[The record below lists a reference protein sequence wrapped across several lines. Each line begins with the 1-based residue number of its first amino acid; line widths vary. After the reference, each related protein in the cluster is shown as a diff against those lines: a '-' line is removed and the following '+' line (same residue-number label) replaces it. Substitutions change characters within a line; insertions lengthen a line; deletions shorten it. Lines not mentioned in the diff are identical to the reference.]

1 MNLKIFNTLSK
12 KLESFIPLNE
22 TVKVYECGPTVYNY
36 PHIGNARPAIIGDI
50 LIRILRNLFKK
61 VVYVRNITDIDDKI
75 NDKAKEENVSIE
87 IISLKYTKVY
97 QENMRALN
105 VLPPDIEPTVIQNIH
120 SIIKMISTLLEKKNA
135 YEAENHILFHVPSFK
150 NYGNLSKR
158 KKDEMIEG
166 ARIEVAPYKKDPMDF
181 ILWKPSTK
189 DQPGWDSPWG
199 RGRPGWHIECSSIIK
214 TYLGETIDI
223 HLGGNDLIFPHHENE
238 IAQSNCAHDGKS
250 LSKYWIHNGF
260 ISMNKEKMSKSVGNI
275 ILVNDILKNYTGEAI
290 RLAMLTTHYKQP
302 LDWNENILIQANKNL
317 ENFYDVIGD
326 KKNLESI
333 EPPKKFLNALLN
345 DLNTPEALKEL
356 YELSKNKNT
365 KDQLKSAANYLGIL
379 QLTKTEWI
387 NQRKKIK
394 NLDQKK
400 IEKLISNRNKARKEK
415 NFVEA
420 DKIRDKLTLDNIIL
434 EDSPSG
440 TKWRINN

>member
-12 KLESFIPLNE
+12 KLESFIPLNK
-22 TVKVYECGPTVYNY
+22 TVKVYACGPTVYNY

-75 NDKAKEENVSIE
+75 NTKAKEENVSIE

-105 VLPPDIEPTVIQNIH
+105 VLPPDIEPTVTQNIH
-120 SIIKMISTLLEKKNA
+120 SIIKMISSLLEKKHA

-326 KKNLESI
+326 KKNFESI
-333 EPPKKFLNALLN
+333 EPPKKFFDALLN
-345 DLNTPEALKEL
+345 DLNTPKALKEL

-400 IEKLISNRNKARKEK
+400 IEKLINNRNKARKEK

>member
-12 KLESFIPLNE
+12 KLESFIPLNK
-22 TVKVYECGPTVYNY
+22 TVKVYACGPTVYNY

-75 NDKAKEENVSIE
+75 NDKAKKEKVSIE

-105 VLPPDIEPTVIQNIH
+105 VFPPDIEPTVTQNIH

-302 LDWNENILIQANKNL
+302 LNWNENILIQANKNL

-326 KKNLESI
+326 KKNFESI
-333 EPPKKFLNALLN
+333 EPPKKFFEALLN
-345 DLNTPEALKEL
+345 NLNTPEALKEL

-400 IEKLISNRNKARKEK
+400 IEKLIDNRNKARKEK

>member
-12 KLESFIPLNE
+12 KLESFIPLNK
-22 TVKVYECGPTVYNY
+22 TVKVYACGPTVYNY

-75 NDKAKEENVSIE
+75 NDKAKKEKVSIE

-105 VLPPDIEPTVIQNIH
+105 VLPPDIEPTVTQNIH

-260 ISMNKEKMSKSVGNI
+260 ISMDKEKMSKSVGNI

-326 KKNLESI
+326 KKNFESI
-333 EPPKKFLNALLN
+333 EPPKKFFDALLN

-400 IEKLISNRNKARKEK
+400 IEKLINNRNKARKEK

>member
-12 KLESFIPLNE
+12 KIESFIPSNKI
-22 TVKVYECGPTVYNY
+22 VKVYACGPTVYNH

-50 LIRILRNLFKK
+50 LIRILRNIFKR
-61 VVYVRNITDIDDKI
+61 VIYVRNITDIDDKI
-75 NDKAKEENVSIE
+75 NKKAKEENVPIE

-105 VLPPDIEPTVIQNIH
+105 VLPPDIEPTVTQNMH
-120 SIIKMISTLLEKKNA
+120 SIIKMISSLLEKKHA

-150 NYGNLSKR
+150 DYGNLSKR

-166 ARIEVAPYKKDPMDF
+166 ARVEVAPYKKDPMDF
-181 ILWKPSTK
+181 VLWKPSK
-189 DQPGWDSPWG
+189 NDQPGWDSPWG

-214 TYLGETIDI
+214 AYLGETIDI

-238 IAQSNCAHDGKS
+238 IAQSNCAHNGKS

-260 ISMNKEKMSKSVGNI
+260 ISMDKEKMSKSIGNI
-275 ILVNDILKNYTGEAI
+275 ILINDILKKHTGEVI
-290 RLAMLTTHYKQP
+290 RLAMLSTHYKQP
-302 LDWNENILIQANKNL
+302 LNWNENLLVQANKNL
-317 ENFYDVIGD
+317 ENLYNVIED
-326 KKNLESI
+326 EKNFKNI
-333 EPPKKFLNALLN
+333 APPKKFFDALLN
-345 DLNTPEALKEL
+345 DLNTPKALKEL
-356 YELSKNKNT
+356 YELSKDKRA

-387 NQRKKIK
+387 NQKKKIK
-394 NLDQKK
+394 NLDEKK
-400 IEKLISNRNKARKEK
+400 IDKLISDRNKARKEK
-415 NFVEA
+415 NFPDA
-420 DKIRDKLTLDNIIL
+420 DKIRNKLALDGIIL
-434 EDSPSG
+434 EDSPTG

>member
-12 KLESFIPLNE
+12 KLEPFVPLGE
-22 TVKVYECGPTVYNY
+22 TVKVYGCGPTVYNH

-50 LIRILRNLFKK
+50 LVRILRNNYKK

-75 NDKAKEENVSIE
+75 NKKAKEDKVPIE
-87 IISLKYTKVY
+87 VIALKYTKIY

-105 VLPPDIEPTVIQNIH
+105 VLPPDIEPTVTQNIH

-150 NYGNLSKR
+150 NYGELSKR

-166 ARIEVAPYKKDPMDF
+166 ARVEVAPYKKDPMDF

-199 RGRPGWHIECSSIIK
+199 IGRPGWHIECSSMIE

-238 IAQSNCAHDGKS
+238 IAQSKCAHDGKP

-260 ISMNKEKMSKSVGNI
+260 ISMDKEKMSKSIGNI
-275 ILVNDILKNYTGEAI
+275 VLINDILKKHTGEVI
-290 RLAMLTTHYKQP
+290 RFAMLSAHYKQP
-302 LDWNENILIQANKNL
+302 LNWNENLLIQANKNL
-317 ENFYDVIGD
+317 ENLYNIIGD
-326 KKNLESI
+326 EINIKNI
-333 EPPKKFLNALLN
+333 TPPKKFFDALLN
-345 DLNTPEALKEL
+345 DLNTPEAIKEL
-356 YELSKNKNT
+356 FKLAKENS
-365 KDQLKSAANYLGIL
+365 KDQLKSGANYLGIL

-387 NQRKKIK
+387 NQKKKIK
-394 NLDQKK
+394 NLDEKK
-400 IEKLISNRNKARKEK
+400 IEKLINDRNKARKEK
-415 NFVEA
+415 NFAEA
-420 DKIRDKLTLDNIIL
+420 DKIRDKLIADGIIL
-434 EDSPSG
+434 EDSPAG
-440 TKWRINN
+440 TKWRIIN

>member
-12 KLESFIPLNE
+12 KLEPFVPLGE
-22 TVKVYECGPTVYNY
+22 TVKVYGCGPTVYNH

-50 LIRILRNLFKK
+50 LVRILRNNYKK

-75 NDKAKEENVSIE
+75 NKKAKEDKVPIE
-87 IISLKYTKVY
+87 VIALKYTKIY

-105 VLPPDIEPTVIQNIH
+105 VLPPDIEPTVTQNIH

-150 NYGNLSKR
+150 NYGELSKR

-166 ARIEVAPYKKDPMDF
+166 ARVEVAPYKKDPMDF

-199 RGRPGWHIECSSIIK
+199 IGRPGWHIECSSMIE

-238 IAQSNCAHDGKS
+238 IAQSKCAHDGKP

-260 ISMNKEKMSKSVGNI
+260 ISMDKEKMSKSIGNI
-275 ILVNDILKNYTGEAI
+275 VLINDILKKHTGEVI
-290 RLAMLTTHYKQP
+290 RFAMLSAHYKQP
-302 LDWNENILIQANKNL
+302 LNWNENLLIQANKNL
-317 ENFYDVIGD
+317 ENLYNIIGD
-326 KKNLESI
+326 EKNFKNI
-333 EPPKKFLNALLN
+333 TPPKKFFDALLN

-356 YELSKNKNT
+356 FELAKNKNG

-387 NQRKKIK
+387 NQKKKIK
-394 NLDQKK
+394 KLDEKK
-400 IEKLISNRNKARKEK
+400 IEKLISDRNKARKEK
-415 NFVEA
+415 NFSEA
-420 DKIRDKLTLDNIIL
+420 DKIRNELALDGIIL

-440 TKWRINN
+440 TKWRINS

>member
-12 KLESFIPLNE
+12 KLESFVPLNK
-22 TVKVYECGPTVYNY
+22 TVKVYACGPTVYNY

-75 NDKAKEENVSIE
+75 NTKAKEENVSIE

-105 VLPPDIEPTVIQNIH
+105 VLPPDIEPTVTQNIH

-260 ISMNKEKMSKSVGNI
+260 ISMDKEKMSKSVGNI

-326 KKNLESI
+326 KKNFESI
-333 EPPKKFLNALLN
+333 KPPKKFFDALLN

>member
-12 KLESFIPLNE
+12 KLESFVPLNK
-22 TVKVYECGPTVYNY
+22 TVKVYACGPTVYNY

-75 NDKAKEENVSIE
+75 NTKAKEENVSIE

-105 VLPPDIEPTVIQNIH
+105 VLPPDIEPTVTQNIH

-326 KKNLESI
+326 KKNFESI
-333 EPPKKFLNALLN
+333 EPPKKFFDALLN

-400 IEKLISNRNKARKEK
+400 IEKLIDNRNKARKEK

-420 DKIRDKLTLDNIIL
+420 DKIRDKLALDNIIL